1 MEKAANTKPVSL
13 YSVNAFL
20 SLPIQTYGRPA
31 DSQYRGLHKHT
42 YDFLI

>member
-1 MEKAANTKPVSL
+1 MEKAMNTKPASL

-20 SLPIQTYGRPA
+20 SLPIQTCGRPT
-31 DSQYRGLHKHT
+31 DSQYRSLPKHT